1 MPNDAKLGL
10 VAGVSLVLAVAIF
23 FVRKDVSP
31 DSPPI
36 QVPRAAAP
44 ASGVSRARP
53 TQQVSGLP
61 LRPPAAAEEQD

>member
-36 QVPRAAAP
+36 QVPRVAAP
-44 ASGVSRARP
+44 ASGVSRTRP
-53 TQQVSGLP
+53 AQQVSGLP
-61 LRPPAAAEEQD
+61 MRPAVPEEQD